1 MVSMIKITVGV
12 TVTEYLGI
20 LFAWLIQ
27 VLVGTM
33 LMLLAARI
41 FKHGILSYSHRL
53 SVKLFFDW
61 LKK

>member
-1 MVSMIKITVGV
+1 VGV

>member
-1 MVSMIKITVGV
+1 
-12 TVTEYLGI
+12 
-20 LFAWLIQ
+20 
-27 VLVGTM
+27 M

-41 FKHGILSYSHRL
+41 FKHGILSYSHRF